1 MDKLK
6 VLQIRKLLKELDFIE
21 TDFEYTTEVVGEA
34 DSSFMRSIN
43 EFLEKNPDIKE
54 VYDKK
59 ITESINNSIKD
70 KIEKSENSE
79 ILDDLE
85 DKQEKVVDD
94 VDDSDNLNGQKKEE
108 VSPKVKRLY
117 REIVKQTHP
126 DKIKDKDLN
135 DIYIKA
141 TDFYNN
147 NDKVGIYKICTELGI
162 DYVMDEDDESI
173 ISYKIES
180 IRKKIDFLE
189 STFTWKWFNT
199 KDEEERN
206 KILMVFIKLKIQ

>member
-21 TDFEYTTEVVGEA
+21 TDFEYTTEVVNEA

-43 EFLEKNPDIKE
+43 DFLEKNPDIKE

-59 ITESINNSIKD
+59 ITESIDNSIKD
-70 KIEKSENSE
+70 KIEKSETQVLE
-79 ILDDLE
+79 DLEE
-85 DKQEKVVDD
+85 DKQEKVNVDD
-94 VDDSDNLNGQKKEE
+94 LDIPEQKKEE

-117 REIVKQTHP
+117 REIVKKTHP

-162 DYVMDEDDESI
+162 DYDMDEDDESI

-199 KDEEERN
+199 EDEEERN

>member
-21 TDFEYTTEVVGEA
+21 TDFEYTTEVVNEA
-34 DSSFMRSIN
+34 DSSFMMSIN
-43 EFLEKNPDIKE
+43 DFLEKNPDIKE

-70 KIEKSENSE
+70 KIEKSETQVLE
-79 ILDDLE
+79 DLEE

-94 VDDSDNLNGQKKEE
+94 VDDSDNLEQKKEE

-117 REIVKQTHP
+117 REIVKKTHP

-162 DYVMDEDDESI
+162 DYDMDEDDESI